1 MKNSLKNQLTISL
14 IGLLCCVAI
23 VNALVNFYDVMS
35 ETLALQDNMLIQVAN
50 YIDPKFPF
58 QNPNLS
64 EQADLYIQTSA
75 TISSDLFAVDP
86 AQSQG
91 FYDFQQGENSYRYY
105 LRLTSEGYVLVMQ
118 SNSYRTALA
127 LDVAIDNAIPFL
139 ILMPLL
145 TLAIIYFIGYKMRP
159 IERLSAEIQQRQ
171 DFDLTQIQAQA
182 APTEIQGFIS
192 AINKLLKRT
201 EDLIQ
206 QQQRFIADAA
216 HELRSPMTA
225 LSLQAE
231 RLLKQPLSPNA
242 AEQLLQLQQSI
253 QRQRHLT
260 EQLLSLARL
269 QAAPQQEMKPFSL
282 QRLVRQLISDLYPLA
297 QAKQQDLGCVS
308 EQELYFYGNE
318 LDIYTLLKT
327 LVDNA
332 ISYSPLGSQIDI
344 GYQQTEQ
351 HIILWVEDNGLGI
364 AEDQR
369 QRVLAPFYRILGTKQ
384 QGSGLGL
391 AIAQEI
397 TKGYKGELQLLTST
411 TFATGLLVKL
421 TFDKQPW
428 RKAE

>member
-14 IGLLCCVAI
+14 ISLLLCTAI
-23 VNALVNFYDVMS
+23 VNAVVNFYDVMR
-35 ETLALQDNMLIQVAN
+35 ETLELQDHMLAQVAN
-50 YIDPKFPF
+50 YIDPKSSFHN
-58 QNPNLS
+58 QDLT

-75 TISSDLFAVDP
+75 TISNDLLVIDP
-86 AQSQG
+86 TMAQG

-105 LRLTSEGYVLVMQ
+105 LRLTQEGYVLVMQ
-118 SNSYRTALA
+118 SNTYRTTLA

-145 TLAIIYFIGYKMRP
+145 SFVMIYFIRYKMRP
-159 IERLSAEIQQRQ
+159 IEQLSDEIQQRQ
-171 DFDLTQIQAQA
+171 DFDLTQIQAQV
-182 APTEIQGFIS
+182 APTEIQGFIT
-192 AINKLLKRT
+192 AINKLLQRT

-231 RLLKQPLSPNA
+231 RLLKQPLSN
-242 AEQLLQLQQSI
+242 EQLKQLSQLQQSI

-260 EQLLSLARL
+260 EQLLSLARS
-269 QAAPQQEMKPFSL
+269 QATTQQEFKSFPL
-282 QRLVRQLISDLYPLA
+282 QNLVRQVINDLLPLA

-308 EQELYFYGNE
+308 EQHVCFYGNE
-318 LDIYTLLKT
+318 IEIYTLLKT

-332 ISYSPLGSQIDI
+332 ITYTPLASQIDI

-351 HIILWVEDNGLGI
+351 QIILWVEDNGLGI
-364 AEDQR
+364 AEEQR
-369 QRVLAPFYRILGTKQ
+369 QRVLEPFYRILGTKQ

-391 AIAQEI
+391 AIAQAI
-397 TKGYKGELQLLTST
+397 TKRYKGKLQLLPST
-411 TFATGLLVKL
+411 TFTSGLLVKVS
-421 TFDKQPW
+421 FDKQ
-428 RKAE
+428 K